1 MASADI
7 STVTRAASRKYGK
20 TSAIKEKFIISP
32 FLSGK
37 PSRKD
42 MSPGRSTNCRP
53 GNGSYV

>member
-1 MASADI
+1 MASAEI

-37 PSRKD
+37 PSRKE
-42 MSPGRSTNCRP
+42 MLPGQLR
-53 GNGSYV
+53 

>member
-32 FLSGK
+32 FLSGE

-42 MSPGRSTNCRP
+42 MLPGQLWNSHPAR
-53 GNGSYV
+53 GGFK